1 MRDRQRFTGGRV
13 VRGGRGFADRDGLC
27 GGAQNGLLV
36 GVQGNK
42 AEAAAVV
49 VGGVPAQF
57 AKVCGADDIAFRHG
71 RGRAGAIAVGV
82 TLQGSA
88 CAVAI
93 LGIDA
98 LDADEGRGLVGG
110 VARKQFLAKRQRLV
124 VCHGQGFACGWVVR
138 SSRGFTDR
146 DGLRGG
152 SQNGLL
158 VGIQG
163 NKAEAAAFIVGGI
176 PAELAEVG
184 GADDIAFR
192 YGGGRARA
200 VAVGVPLQ
208 GCARAGV
215 TLGGD
220 LLDANEGW
228 GLVGRV
234 AGKQFLTQRQR
245 LVVCHR
251 QRLTCSRIVWGSRRF
266 ADRDGLR
273 GGSQNGL
280 LVGVQGNKAEAA
292 AFIVGGIPAEL
303 AKVCGADDIAFRHG
317 GGRAGAI
324 AVGITLQGGA
334 CAVTI
339 LGVDALDADEGW
351 CLVGSVAG
359 KQFLAQRQCLV
370 VRHRQRA
377 AHARVVRGGR
387 GFVDA
392 DGLRG
397 GTQNG
402 FLIGIQRH
410 EAEAATVIVGGIP
423 AELVEVCGADD
434 IAFLNGRGGARPI
447 AVGVPLQRRARAVI
461 TLGGDLLDADEGRS
475 LVSRVAGEQFLTQRQ
490 RLVVCHR
497 QRVTRAGVVRH
508 GGGFVDVDGLRLD
521 APIGLALT
529 VQRHEAEAAAVVV
542 GAVPD
547 QTAEICGG
555 NFLVLGNRGQRS
567 VVGAQLQRGRS
578 GAGALGLDAFNAHV
592 GRGMFG
598 ILAGEGAGAQL
609 HRLVVTGRTGH
620 GGVVIAGR
628 NGTR

>member
-1 MRDRQRFTGGRV
+1 MAAGLNGLDADGSRLVVLVRAGKGAFREGGRLLV
-13 VRGGRGFADRDGLC
+13 GHGANDRISRVDRRGGRFVHRDGLFRC
-27 GGAQNGLLV
+27 PQNGF
-36 GVQGNK
+36 
-42 AEAAAVV
+42 
-49 VGGVPAQF
+49 P
-57 AKVCGADDIAFRHG
+57 
-71 RGRAGAIAVGV
+71 
-82 TLQGSA
+82 
-88 CAVAI
+88 
-93 LGIDA
+93 
-98 LDADEGRGLVGG
+98 
-110 VARKQFLAKRQRLV
+110 
-124 VCHGQGFACGWVVR
+124 
-138 SSRGFTDR
+138 
-146 DGLRGG
+146 
-152 SQNGLL
+152 
-158 VGIQG
+158 VGIQR

-303 AKVCGADDIAFRHG
+303 AEVGGADDIAFRHG

-339 LGVDALDADEGW
+339 LGVDALDADEGRGLAGRVAGKQVLVQGQ
-351 CLVGSVAG
+351 CLVVCDRQRFTGSGIVRGSRGLADRDGLRGGTQNGLLVGVQWYKAEAAAVVVGSVPAELAKVGGADDVALLNGRGCGGTGSIIIPLQRGARAVAILGVDAFDADEGRCLAGRVPG

-370 VRHRQRA
+370 MCDRQRFTGG
-377 AHARVVRGGR
+377 RVVRGSR
-387 GFVDA
+387 GFTDR

-397 GTQNG
+397 GAQNG
-402 FLIGIQRH
+402 LLVGIQRH
-410 EAEAATVIVGGIP
+410 KAEAAAVVVGGVP
-423 AELVEVCGADD
+423 AQFAKVCGADD
-434 IAFLNGRGGARPI
+434 IAF
-447 AVGVPLQRRARAVI
+447 
-461 TLGGDLLDADEGRS
+461 
-475 LVSRVAGEQFLTQRQ
+475 
-490 RLVVCHR
+490 
-497 QRVTRAGVVRH
+497 
-508 GGGFVDVDGLRLD
+508 
-521 APIGLALT
+521 
-529 VQRHEAEAAAVVV
+529 
-542 GAVPD
+542 
-547 QTAEICGG
+547 
-555 NFLVLGNRGQRS
+555 
-567 VVGAQLQRGRS
+567 
-578 GAGALGLDAFNAHV
+578 
-592 GRGMFG
+592 
-598 ILAGEGAGAQL
+598 
-609 HRLVVTGRTGH
+609 
-620 GGVVIAGR
+620 
-628 NGTR
+628 